1 MTGMRGKGRGADP
14 GVGGGDQGRGR
25 GAGGARGK
33 AEAGAKVETG
43 AGINP
48 RVVIGPVVAPRARR
62 DHDQTQDTNER
73 SLPLVK
79 DLPLVKEESQLLRQQ
94 LNGNTILSPLEF
106 RIFNALK
113 TGLYVILFGSSSWI
127 ISYPFSC
134 RKIFF
139 ITWWGSCTLTL
150 QKLFF
155 FIVKGSFITS
165 FVTLN
170 FAANTV

>member
-79 DLPLVKEESQLLRQQ
+79 EES
-94 LNGNTILSPLEF
+94 
-106 RIFNALK
+106 
-113 TGLYVILFGSSSWI
+113 
-127 ISYPFSC
+127 
-134 RKIFF
+134 
-139 ITWWGSCTLTL
+139 
-150 QKLFF
+150 
-155 FIVKGSFITS
+155 
-165 FVTLN
+165 
-170 FAANTV
+170 

>member
-1 MTGMRGKGRGADP
+1 MG
-14 GVGGGDQGRGR
+14 
-25 GAGGARGK
+25 
-33 AEAGAKVETG
+33 TG

-139 ITWWGSCTLTL
+139 YYLVG
-150 QKLFF
+150 
-155 FIVKGSFITS
+155 
-165 FVTLN
+165 
-170 FAANTV
+170 